1 MGKINLKRT
10 LNSENCK
17 KVAEQK
23 SLGSCEKIVEPKVT
37 MYDLDGLLDTSKDN
51 HHVVISDNMKAKWD
65 EILSVFD
72 TPDETVDNPPM
83 VAETPVQKEQHIKQS
98 RSDYH
103 KDWAKD
109 KAQISFRIAVDLKEQ
124 IDQHIKNRKEPLSRF
139 VIRSIEEQ
147 IKRDNAE

>member
-37 MYDLDGLLDTSKDN
+37 MYDLDSLLDTSKDN

-72 TPDETVDNPPM
+72 TPDETVDNPPAVVEPPIQKRKTSDAQLKATKKWNKKQYRMTLRISPELKVELDRCAM
-83 VAETPVQKEQHIKQS
+83 VKGISATKFIEQAIK
-98 RSDYH
+98 
-103 KDWAKD
+103 
-109 KAQISFRIAVDLKEQ
+109 
-124 IDQHIKNRKEPLSRF
+124 
-139 VIRSIEEQ
+139 EQ
-147 IKRDNAE
+147 IKRDNVE